1 MSAQPASADQP
12 GTAAPQPAAAPNT
25 TPFIEFRGVAKTYP
39 ARRRAGTVHALQGI
53 DLQIAPGEVFGVVGE
68 SGSGKSTLLRLVNRL
83 ETPTQ
88 GSVLVDG
95 TDLATLSAAATRAR
109 RRRIGMVFQQF
120 NLLANQT
127 VYANAAMPLR
137 LAKRGSEVSGR
148 RRETAP
154 QALSAPSRRDA
165 ERARVMELL
174 DFVRMSSHADKHP
187 SQLSGGERQ
196 RVAIARALVT
206 EPDVLLCDEPTSALD
221 GHHTE
226 EVMGILSRVREELG
240 TTILLVS
247 HELDVIKGLCD
258 RAAVLEGGRLTALV
272 DVSPPDAREAF
283 DSYAERAQR
292 FLGPHPPGTSSAR
305 PTTGGAA

>member
-1 MSAQPASADQP
+1 MSAENPEKAQP
-12 GTAAPQPAAAPNT
+12 PAVQT
-25 TPFIEFRGVAKTYP
+25 TPFIEFRGVSKTYP

-53 DLQIAPGEVFGVVGE
+53 DLEIAAGEVFGVVGE

-88 GSVLVDG
+88 GRVLVDG

-137 LAKRGSEVSGR
+137 LARRGSEANGR
-148 RRETAP
+148 RRDAAP
-154 QALSAPSRRDA
+154 QAPGAASREA

-226 EVMGILSRVREELG
+226 DVMGILSRVREELG

-292 FLGPHPPGTSSAR
+292 FLGPHPPGTSSAC
-305 PTTGGAA
+305 PTTGGEA

>member
-12 GTAAPQPAAAPNT
+12 DTAAPQPAAAPNT
-25 TPFIEFRGVAKTYP
+25 TPFIEFRGVSKTYP

-226 EVMGILSRVREELG
+226 EVMGILSRVRSELG

-247 HELDVIKGLCD
+247 HELDVIKGICD

-272 DVSPPDAREAF
+272 DVAPPDAREAF

-292 FLGPHPPGTSSAR
+292 FLGPHTP
-305 PTTGGAA
+305 AAEAPAAPEGEG